1 MTKYKRYDI
10 IKTVKGGKQVARPKK
25 FSYKLQV
32 GLTPELKEFLEKES
46 EKEACDM
53 NVIIRRALMEYMEKR
68 NESNKK

>member
-1 MTKYKRYDI
+1 M
-10 IKTVKGGKQVARPKK
+10 ARPKK

-32 GLTPELKEFLEKES
+32 GLTPDLKEFLEKES

-53 NVIIRRALMEYMEKR
+53 NVIIRRALMEYMERR